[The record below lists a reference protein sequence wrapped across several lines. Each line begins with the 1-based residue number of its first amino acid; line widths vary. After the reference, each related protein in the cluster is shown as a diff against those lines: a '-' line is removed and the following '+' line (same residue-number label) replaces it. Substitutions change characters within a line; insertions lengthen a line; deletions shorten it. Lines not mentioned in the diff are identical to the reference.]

1 MAINGPTLIV
11 INLTIELNRIKVS
24 RLDEDTLLSITTM
37 NAEDASVWKKQKLS
51 PISDRTQALAWFLVI
66 IMIRLTPAIRRSF
79 FYLSSSCGVYWDNI
93 NVDKIIN
100 AFTYNIL

>member
-37 NAEDASVWKKQKLS
+37 DAEDASV
-51 PISDRTQALAWFLVI
+51 
-66 IMIRLTPAIRRSF
+66 
-79 FYLSSSCGVYWDNI
+79 
-93 NVDKIIN
+93 
-100 AFTYNIL
+100 